1 MEFTKFT
8 AGYQCY
14 GSDTPKKQNYE
25 LGVTNVNFDDEAAFE
40 AIKDKSDSNH
50 QYMLR
55 MREALGLCHAIIIE
69 NKTDEASKKEYLSYN
84 ASSPDELALVNG
96 ARYLGFEFFERD
108 AENNL
113 CCKLD
118 SNEVKK
124 YELLYV
130 LEFDS
135 TRKRMSVIVRTQENK
150 LMLICK
156 GADSIIE
163 KRLIPG

>member
-1 MEFTKFT
+1 
-8 AGYQCY
+8 
-14 GSDTPKKQNYE
+14 
-25 LGVTNVNFDDEAAFE
+25 
-40 AIKDKSDSNH
+40 
-50 QYMLR
+50 